1 MKKESI
7 ELEKDVK
14 NNRNELVKILLY
26 SHIKVKDALKVLDK
40 NKRKLHNISSLA
52 KAVNK
57 YLTILISN
65 CLI

>member
-7 ELEKDVK
+7 KLEKDVRSNK
-14 NNRNELVKILLY
+14 NELIKVLSY
-26 SHIKVKDALKVLDK
+26 SHIKDVLKVLDK
-40 NKRKLHNISSLA
+40 NKRKLYNISSLA